1 LNIHPQDKVLYR
13 YKTIFMCDKM
23 NYIGK
28 SKISK
33 LSPKPNIHYPL
44 LRLPQSS
51 IDTIGEMASI
61 YETEHEG
68 NRAFL
73 IVLDEDYC
81 NKRVIQKNY
90 TTNLE
95 KRVSELETQI
105 ERINNSIFENNQ
117 LNEVESQNEPRPGRN
132 SNPSR
137 LRDRQT

>member
-1 LNIHPQDKVLYR
+1 
-13 YKTIFMCDKM
+13 M

-44 LRLPQSS
+44 LRLPQTSV
-51 IDTIGEMASI
+51 DTIGEIASI

-73 IVLDEDYC
+73 IVLNENYC
-81 NKRVIQKNY
+81 NKRVIQNNY

-95 KRVSELETQI
+95 KRVSELENDIKEIKQSLI
-105 ERINNSIFENNQ
+105 EKYQ
-117 LNEVESQNEPRPGRN
+117 QNDSKIEISGRPGRN